1 MSLYA
6 SVDRYVSN
14 PIRLVRG
21 SYMAKKA
28 AKKTTKKVSAKRRTG
43 LMREI
48 PVLHSLVTV
57 LYILLGILFLAI
69 YITRFA

>member
-1 MSLYA
+1 
-6 SVDRYVSN
+6 
-14 PIRLVRG
+14 
-21 SYMAKKA
+21 MAKKA

>member
-1 MSLYA
+1 
-6 SVDRYVSN
+6 
-14 PIRLVRG
+14 
-21 SYMAKKA
+21 MAKKKV
-28 AKKTTKKVSAKRRTG
+28 AKKTQAKKKSG

-48 PVLHSLVTV
+48 PVLHSLVVV

>member
-1 MSLYA
+1 
-6 SVDRYVSN
+6 
-14 PIRLVRG
+14 
-21 SYMAKKA
+21 MAK
-28 AKKTTKKVSAKRRTG
+28 AKKKTSKKGSG

-57 LYILLGILFLAI
+57 LYILLGILFIAI

>member
-1 MSLYA
+1 
-6 SVDRYVSN
+6 
-14 PIRLVRG
+14 
-21 SYMAKKA
+21 MAKKKV
-28 AKKTTKKVSAKRRTG
+28 AKKTSAKKKTG

-48 PVLHSLVTV
+48 PVLHSLVVV